1 MYSGRARGERK
12 KGYAT
17 DHAHVVLA
25 EQKAWFGNH
34 IFKATS
40 FFSSS
45 VSRKIRFMQSR
56 SAQQRA
62 NHPETGKSLSIKSS
76 GAKIFFFFKKK
87 TCKLKCQVLYYT
99 VKTKKVKEFDT
110 LAKSYPKLIQ

>member
-76 GAKIFFFFKKK
+76 GAKIFSKKK
-87 TCKLKCQVLYYT
+87 
-99 VKTKKVKEFDT
+99 KKHVN
-110 LAKSYPKLIQ
+110 